1 MKSSLEAVDL
11 VYSSLVPG
19 ALKSAV
25 SGDIYKQTRPINSNK
40 EDVVINALPVTN
52 QKIQRGLVN
61 VNIHVPNLEVQTGE
75 KIIDRTLPN
84 TSRLKALAAIAI
96 GILKE
101 KWGANGDYLLE
112 IESERIFPDGSNHY
126 SNIRVL
132 FYSLQN

>member
-11 VYSSLVPG
+11 IYGALVPG
-19 ALKSAV
+19 ALKTAIT
-25 SGDIYKQTRPINSNK
+25 GDIYKQARPLNSEK

-61 VNIHVPNLEVQTGE
+61 VNIHVPNLSIPSGNV
-75 KIIDRTLPN
+75 IDKTLPN
-84 TSRLKALAAIAI
+84 TARIKALAAIAI

>member
-1 MKSSLEAVDL
+1 MKSSLEAIDL
-11 VYSSLVPG
+11 VYAALVPS
-19 ALKSAV
+19 ALRTAINGQVYKAV
-25 SGDIYKQTRPINSNK
+25 RPLNSDK

-61 VNIHVPNLEVQTGE
+61 VNIHVPNLQLTVGNV
-75 KIIDRTLPN
+75 IDKTQPNSARIKTLA
-84 TSRLKALAAIAI
+84 SLAIA
-96 GILKE
+96 ILKE

-112 IESERIFPDGSNHY
+112 IESERVFPDESNHY

>member
-1 MKSSLEAVDL
+1 
-11 VYSSLVPG
+11 
-19 ALKSAV
+19 
-25 SGDIYKQTRPINSNK
+25 
-40 EDVVINALPVTN
+40 
-52 QKIQRGLVN
+52 
-61 VNIHVPNLEVQTGE
+61 
-75 KIIDRTLPN
+75 
-84 TSRLKALAAIAI
+84 LAAIAI